1 MIRVPDWIDQT
12 IFDAC
17 VTKAAIKLGN
27 SPAKLRLETLHEA
40 QCAQIMHIGP
50 HEDEGPTIAKIHN
63 QFIPDQGLIENG
75 HHHEIYNGDPRKTA
89 PEKLRTVLRQPVKA
103 RETA

>member
-12 IFDAC
+12 IFDTC
-17 VTKAAIKLGN
+17 VTEAAIKLEN
-27 SPAKLRLETLHEA
+27 PPKTLRLETLHEG

-50 HEDEGPTIAKIHN
+50 YRDEGATIAKIHN

-75 HHHEIYNGDPRKTA
+75 LHHEIYIGGPRKTA
-89 PEKLRTVLRQPVKA
+89 PDKLRTVLRQPFRK
-103 RETA
+103 R